1 MAEKMEMP
9 VGEWAFRLMCKL
21 FALGV
26 AILGFGGSAL
36 IYFTVLGPLIDG
48 THYSEAVCV
57 GIALIAAMMF
67 GSAPMAVMV
76 EKVLLRLLGGLQPL
90 PRSDK
95 Q

>member
-1 MAEKMEMP
+1 MNEKVEMP
-9 VGEWAFRLMCKL
+9 VSEWAFRLMCKL
-21 FALGV
+21 FAFGM

-36 IYFTVLGPLIDG
+36 IYFTVLGPLIDAA
-48 THYSEAVCV
+48 HYRAAVCV
-57 GIALIAAMMF
+57 GISLVAAMMF